1 MCLKINP
8 IKWQNVWIHA
18 RSLCGMKIRIIQ
30 YVLDDKTIIVR
41 NNDDGN
47 LLSTISM
54 NLMTFLLFKN

>member
-41 NNDDGN
+41 NNDDEPYN
-47 LLSTISM
+47 I
-54 NLMTFLLFKN
+54 FPI